1 MLVQERDAQAERIE
15 CYGTYVLLSNVA
27 NNRDDFLENSPS
39 SCRAA
44 DSHLVRDSSGVS
56 TVFCLLSSS
65 MRVTVTSFSLSF
77 DSVVAIGG
85 VTPKYLPR
93 MTCMNNNNRGV
104 MLAAVSHPFSIDII
118 VQE

>member
-1 MLVQERDAQAERIE
+1 MCKKRGLK
-15 CYGTYVLLSNVA
+15 GTEGKLRRRMSQTIVKG
-27 NNRDDFLENSPS
+27 FLENSPS
-39 SCRAA
+39 SCRTN
-44 DSHLVRDSSGVS
+44 DSYLVRDSSGLS

-93 MTCMNNNNRGV
+93 MTCMNNDNRGV
-104 MLAAVSHPFSIDII
+104 TLAAVSHPFS
-118 VQE
+118 VNMVTQE